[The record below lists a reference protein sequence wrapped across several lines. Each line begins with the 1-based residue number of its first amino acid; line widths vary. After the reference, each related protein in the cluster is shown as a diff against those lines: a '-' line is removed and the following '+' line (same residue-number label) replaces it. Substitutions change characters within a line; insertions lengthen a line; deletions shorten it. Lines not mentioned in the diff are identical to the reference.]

1 MMKGMLLCSRGSW
14 RYQRNR
20 LGAAQ
25 EILLVSRPVGLE
37 LVIFL
42 KETKRNRPVRA
53 SSHTRYF
60 FSFLFFRAPH
70 STVSMTDF
78 TGFYKCVTRDE
89 EKGKSHILS
98 ISHIYINRVSYVAL
112 WRSTPQN
119 ILQMDRCP
127 FHIIVQ
133 ALWYGSSFVAA
144 PYNQHRP
151 TSHSNTG
158 TEWYIVH
165 GSMTIIP

>member
-70 STVSMTDF
+70 STVSLKIDYFSSNPERCTDF
-78 TGFYKCVTRDE
+78 DAPVRKIMD
-89 EKGKSHILS
+89 
-98 ISHIYINRVSYVAL
+98 SYVLA
-112 WRSTPQN
+112 SYVVVPQ
-119 ILQMDRCP
+119 
-127 FHIIVQ
+127 
-133 ALWYGSSFVAA
+133 
-144 PYNQHRP
+144 
-151 TSHSNTG
+151 
-158 TEWYIVH
+158 
-165 GSMTIIP
+165 

>member
-1 MMKGMLLCSRGSW
+1 MLLCSRGSW

-70 STVSMTDF
+70 STVSLNNNSQYHWKLTL
-78 TGFYKCVTRDE
+78 G
-89 EKGKSHILS
+89 GKIL
-98 ISHIYINRVSYVAL
+98 VFLA
-112 WRSTPQN
+112 
-119 ILQMDRCP
+119 
-127 FHIIVQ
+127 VQ
-133 ALWYGSSFVAA
+133 L
-144 PYNQHRP
+144 
-151 TSHSNTG
+151 
-158 TEWYIVH
+158 E
-165 GSMTIIP
+165 